1 MDHTL
6 EKATHEI
13 VLKDR
18 EMIVLRTELSDAT
31 NEIVDLKLERERKAQ
46 KYNESEEKIAKEK
59 ELRMQQEAT
68 CKELTIS
75 LNAIRSENEALSKET
90 HEAVAA
96 CKSATDENT
105 KLKVTMAEMR
115 DRFESERSEL
125 SSVLK
130 VFRQERKKEFSVLEA
145 ELRAEMEM
153 MEEEADELRHALEES
168 EEDVKE
174 EAARAAELELAL
186 YEAQAELDESRDR
199 IIDIA
204 RASAKIGHFSM
215 RTGGG
220 WEKVG
225 DAWSKCHAWV
235 SSTKWGREAG
245 LTQDYFAA
253 KELNTPRGSQQHG
266 IEPWRGE
273 RSDTVHLSI
282 PSVGGRTP
290 RTPRAAPPGSAMTTP
305 RTPRAPAAA
314 AATPRTAA
322 TSRGGG
328 VPPAVAVASPRHTP
342 RTPRTD
348 HRGGGKGMRASSARP
363 GSAIKEKETPSLSFS
378 VSTGSRGA
386 PEEWERRGS
395 RSPTGRGFAHT
406 HVGDS
411 DGGVSGVSGM
421 ARLRSSLTERVSRS
435 RSTLLSRGQ
444 ARGYHLRSASA
455 RLAARASYLSLES
468 PPSPSISQRSTS
480 PISPKAHGSHLPS
493 PDRVESVREVSK
505 ERGKSFELLD
515 EGMDCTQLVAEVGIL
530 WEELAGGGIDQQ
542 VVETMLDRLSE
553 RLRAT
558 GEAGGAAKRI
568 LAKLK
573 ADEQEVLSP
582 FLKRPL
588 LIRHGCD
595 PISLAAPSCSGSAL
609 ALLLH
614 GNPFLLSIDQLHN
627 T

>member
-1 MDHTL
+1 MDHSV
-6 EKATHEI
+6 EKLMHEI

-46 KYNESEEKIAKEK
+46 KYTESEEVIAKER

-75 LNAIRSENEALSKET
+75 LNAIRSENQALIKET
-90 HEAVAA
+90 QEAIAA
-96 CKSATDENT
+96 CKSATDENA
-105 KLKVTMAEMR
+105 KLKVTKAEMR

-145 ELRAEMEM
+145 ELRAEMEV
-153 MEEEADELRHALEES
+153 MEEEADELRHALEEC
-168 EEDVKE
+168 EEEVKE

-266 IEPWRGE
+266 IEPWMGE
-273 RSDTVHLSI
+273 RSDKVHLNIS
-282 PSVGGRTP
+282 SVGGRTP

-314 AATPRTAA
+314 AAAATPRTGA

-328 VPPAVAVASPRHTP
+328 VPPAVAMASPRRTP
-342 RTPRTD
+342 RTPRAEE
-348 HRGGGKGMRASSARP
+348 RGGGRGMIASSSWRH
-363 GSAIKEKETPSLSFS
+363 GSGIKERETPTLSFS

-395 RSPTGRGFAHT
+395 RSPTGRGS
-406 HVGDS
+406 DS
-411 DGGVSGVSGM
+411 DGGVSGISGM
-421 ARLRSSLTERVSRS
+421 ARLRSSMTERVSRS
-435 RSTLLSRGQ
+435 RSTLHSMGHVRGHHQ
-444 ARGYHLRSASA
+444 RSASA
-455 RLAARASYLSLES
+455 RLAARTSHLSLES
-468 PPSPSISQRSTS
+468 PPSPSPSISQRSTS
-480 PISPKAHGSHLPS
+480 PISPKAHGSHLSS
-493 PDRVESVREVSK
+493 PDRVDSVRKVPEGG
-505 ERGKSFELLD
+505 GKDFELMD
-515 EGMDCTQLVAEVGIL
+515 EGMDCTQLVAEVGVL
-530 WEELAGGGIDQQ
+530 WDELAGGGIDQQ
-542 VVETMLDRLSE
+542 VVETMLDRLSA
-553 RLRAT
+553 RLRAS

-568 LAKLK
+568 VAKLK

-582 FLKRPL
+582 SLNRP
-588 LIRHGCD
+588 
-595 PISLAAPSCSGSAL
+595 
-609 ALLLH
+609 
-614 GNPFLLSIDQLHN
+614 
-627 T
+627 